1 MENVPWH
8 SDVKEFSEVLASKS
22 GGVYEVAC
30 EHAHS
35 CCVLLAK
42 VDKFKING
50 KWHTWID
57 YDRFHELV
65 SFLNNY
71 FVTQA
76 YILADNPSSWLDIH
90 SPIQMISGKPFKS
103 QDYMAV
109 TPSWAVYGAE
119 EGGFDPDQ
127 SRFKKERRHGTAAV
141 KGWSS
146 WGDMGIAT
154 SEDWPM

>member
-8 SDVKEFSEVLASKS
+8 SDVKDFSEALALKS

-65 SFLNNY
+65 SFSSRITSSLVCNIDKKTIHVSQLASPMQ
-71 FVTQA
+71 VT
-76 YILADNPSSWLDIH
+76 
-90 SPIQMISGKPFKS
+90 SGKPFRS
-103 QDYMAV
+103 QDYMAL

-127 SRFKKERRHGTAAV
+127 SRYKKERRHGAAAL
-141 KGWSS
+141 K
-146 WGDMGIAT
+146 D
-154 SEDWPM
+154 